1 MDRGAFWA
9 TVQWGQKE
17 SDMTDNGARMRV
29 HNFPFQVVLPL
40 TFSVSHGHPRV
51 SVPASIAKGLDGRD

>member
-51 SVPASIAKGLDGRD
+51 SVPPALPD

>member
-17 SDMTDNGARMRV
+17 SDMTDNGARVRV
-29 HNFPFQVVLPL
+29 HNFPF
-40 TFSVSHGHPRV
+40 SVYYAGVICISTRLRV
-51 SVPASIAKGLDGRD
+51 TVNTDLGRVYSL